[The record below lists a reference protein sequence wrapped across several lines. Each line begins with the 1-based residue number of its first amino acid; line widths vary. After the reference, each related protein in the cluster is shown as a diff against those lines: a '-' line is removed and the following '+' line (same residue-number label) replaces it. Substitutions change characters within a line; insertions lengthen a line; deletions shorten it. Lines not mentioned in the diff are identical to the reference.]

1 MICRNSINFS
11 INISLFLIENGL
23 QMKNIGTY
31 PSTRLRRNRKSDW
44 ARRLVQENNISPNDL
59 IWPIFIREG
68 KNIKEPIKSMPGVH
82 RYSLDKIEKL
92 IERALDKSIP
102 MISLFPFTEKSKKN
116 KKGTEALNENN
127 LVCQALRLI
136 KKNYK
141 NIGIMC
147 DVALDPY
154 TNHGHDGILKDNYV
168 DNDET
173 IKILIKQSLLQAEM
187 GCDVIAPSD
196 MMDGRVGEIRKAL
209 DKNSYQLVQILSYA
223 VKYASSFYGPFRDA
237 VGSKKSLVSDKKNYQ
252 MDIKNSLEAIREVSL
267 DIKEGADFVMVKPGM
282 LYLDIIKLIKENFKI
297 PVFAYQVSGEY
308 SIIKSGIQNNIISND
323 AIIESLIAFK
333 RAGANAIVTYF
344 AEEIA
349 ETLISK

>member
-1 MICRNSINFS
+1 
-11 INISLFLIENGL
+11 
-23 QMKNIGTY
+23 MKNIGTY

-44 ARRLVQENNISPNDL
+44 TRRLVQENNISPNDL

-68 KNIKEPIKSMPGVH
+68 KNIKEPIKSMPGVY

-92 IERALDKSIP
+92 IERALNKSIP

-116 KKGTEALNENN
+116 NKGTEALNENN
-127 LVCQALRLI
+127 LVCKALRLI

-154 TNHGHDGILKDNYV
+154 TDHGHDGILKNNYV

-209 DKNSYQLVQILSYA
+209 DKNHYQLIQILSYA
-223 VKYASSFYGPFRDA
+223 VKYASSLYGPFRDA
-237 VGSKKSLVSDKKNYQ
+237 VGSKKNLVSDKKNYQ

-308 SIIKSGIQNNIISND
+308 SIIKNGIQNNIISND

-349 ETLISK
+349 ETLTRK